1 MIIFTIAK
9 PEAKVNE
16 PLPRAEK
23 FATIFEKKGVLPV
36 SEKKYIGVFDSGVGG
51 VSVLRELMK
60 RLPREDFYYFGDSA
74 NAPYGPR
81 PTQEVRDLSIAAS
94 EHLLQLGAKCLVVA
108 CNTATAAA
116 INALREKYPEEIIIG
131 IEPALKLAADRHPGG
146 TIGVMATEVT
156 LREEKYAALV
166 RRCQQYSTVI
176 PLPSPGIVELVEAD
190 RTDSPEAY
198 ELLHKELDP
207 YVGKLDALVLGCTH
221 YPFAEKTI
229 RDILGKDVDILHGG
243 PGTARETQ
251 RRLAQA
257 GLLKT
262 EGEGSL
268 TIENSSGEKRM
279 IELTYKLLTRK

>member
-1 MIIFTIAK
+1 M
-9 PEAKVNE
+9 
-16 PLPRAEK
+16 
-23 FATIFEKKGVLPV
+23 

-60 RLPREDFYYFGDSA
+60 LMPHEDYYYFGDSA

-81 PTQEVRDLSIAAS
+81 PTEEVRDLSIAAA
-94 EHLLQLGAKCLVVA
+94 EHLLSLGAKCLVVA

-116 INALREKYPEEIIIG
+116 IDALREKYPHEIIIG

-146 TIGVMATEVT
+146 TVGVMATEVT

-166 RRCQQYSTVI
+166 RRCQEYATVI

-190 RTDSPEAY
+190 RTESAQAY
-198 ELLHKELDP
+198 ALLHRELDP

-229 RDILGKDVDILHGG
+229 RDILGNVDILHGG

-251 RRLAQA
+251 RRLSLA

-268 TIENSSGEKRM
+268 TIENSSGKQSM
-279 IELTYKLLTRK
+279 IELTYKLLMQE